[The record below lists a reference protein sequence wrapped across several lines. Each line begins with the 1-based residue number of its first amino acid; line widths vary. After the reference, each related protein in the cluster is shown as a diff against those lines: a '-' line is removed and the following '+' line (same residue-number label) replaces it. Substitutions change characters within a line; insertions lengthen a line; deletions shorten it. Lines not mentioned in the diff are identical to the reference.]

1 MQVQHCC
8 QVQPA
13 AAGADVR
20 DVPHP
25 SSIMPGLLKLK
36 GPARWARRPRYA
48 SCQWCAELAPPHQPQ
63 PVGAH
68 HATNFINTYF
78 HALGVQRFTQRS
90 TAIAAATRSK
100 RAVARSQHQHGQYI
114 PWVLG
119 GCVCARRSS
128 RIGLLEVPGMPWPRT
143 RPSFAATP
151 PAGSSPELAGK
162 EDRGFFKS
170 LHIALRLA
178 IFRFQL
184 ANALVLGG
192 GWFSNTAQARLLC
205 FN

>member
-1 MQVQHCC
+1 MPSQSHALLLQCC
-8 QVQPA
+8 AQPEAAIGA
-13 AAGADVR
+13 AAGD
-20 DVPHP
+20 
-25 SSIMPGLLKLK
+25 K
-36 GPARWARRPRYA
+36 GGFQVNTV
-48 SCQWCAELAPPHQPQ
+48 ST
-63 PVGAH
+63 H
-68 HATNFINTYF
+68 HGC
-78 HALGVQRFTQRS
+78 L
-90 TAIAAATRSK
+90 AAAR
-100 RAVARSQHQHGQYI
+100 
-114 PWVLG
+114 
-119 GCVCARRSS
+119 ARRSS

-151 PAGSSPELAGK
+151 RAGSSPELAGK

-205 FN
+205 VKLIELAPDNTVY